1 MVAGAIGPVK
11 HAPGEENQMK
21 NEALLSGVLAAAL
34 TPLSADGRVDHS
46 ALSAHGRTLL
56 HQGCDGLVILG
67 TTGEA
72 NTLALG
78 ERIELLDALAASDL
92 PPERLLIGTGCCA
105 AGDTVTL
112 TRRAVALGAAGVLM
126 LPPFYYKEPAVSLEG
141 LVAHFERV
149 IDGVADSRLRI
160 YLYNIPQLTGIPL
173 GLPLLE
179 RLHTA
184 HPDLVVGIKDSSGDW
199 EGMAAVIDAMPGF
212 QVFSGTERLLLPAL
226 ERGGVGCISA
236 TVNVLAP
243 RVAELYRAWRGGE
256 HDEAARLQREV
267 VALRAI
273 IQPYPLS
280 AALKAI
286 LSRWS
291 GDPCWETLRPP
302 LTRLPASDADALVA
316 ALAAAGL

>member
-1 MVAGAIGPVK
+1 
-11 HAPGEENQMK
+11 MK
-21 NEALLSGVLAAAL
+21 NEATLSGVLAAAL
-34 TPLSADGRVDHS
+34 TPLRRDGRVDHS
-46 ALSAHGRTLL
+46 ALVGHCHDLL
-56 HQGCDGLVILG
+56 RSGCDGLVILG

-72 NTLALG
+72 NALALG
-78 ERIELLDALAASDL
+78 ERLEILDALAASDL

-126 LPPFYYKEPAVSLEG
+126 LPPFYYKPPAVSLEG

-149 IDGVADSRLRI
+149 IDGVADPRLRI

-179 RLHTA
+179 RLSSA

-199 EGMAAVIDAMPGF
+199 EGMAAVLDALPGF
-212 QVFSGTERLLLPAL
+212 QLFAGTERLLLPAL

-243 RVAELYRAWRGGE
+243 RVAGIYRAWRGGE
-256 HDEAARLQREV
+256 HDEAARRQEQIT
-267 VALRAI
+267 ALRAI
-273 IQPYPLS
+273 IQPYPLC

-286 LSRWS
+286 LRRWS

-302 LTRLPASDADALVA
+302 LTPLSAADGDALVA
-316 ALAAAGL
+316 ALAAAGVVGQRQSSSS